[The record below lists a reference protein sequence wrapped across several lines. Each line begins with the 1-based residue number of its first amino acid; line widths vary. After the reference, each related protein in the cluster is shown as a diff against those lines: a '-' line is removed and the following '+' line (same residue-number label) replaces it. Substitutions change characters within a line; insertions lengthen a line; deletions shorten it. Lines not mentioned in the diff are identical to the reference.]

1 MIYTN
6 IGVFRDG
13 KIKLNRNIHK
23 IRITFLR
30 FPDNIRTMIHYSDEA
45 IIEGLRLRSDY
56 IIKYIYQEYFV
67 IIKFLVN
74 SNGGYDEDAE
84 DIFQDGLIIIYK
96 KLKDNE
102 LVLSCSFKTFLYSIC
117 RNLWLQK
124 LNKKTAFNHKF
135 SDIEQ
140 YMELPPDILSEAQ
153 NEENEKYGLFQN
165 HFLAL
170 GEDCQK
176 VLKLFMHDTSL
187 KQVAQIMGYK
197 TEKYAK
203 LRKFLC
209 KEDLKKRIL
218 NDPKCQKFFNYD

>member
-1 MIYTN
+1 
-6 IGVFRDG
+6 
-13 KIKLNRNIHK
+13 
-23 IRITFLR
+23 
-30 FPDNIRTMIHYSDEA
+30 MIHYSDEA

-56 IIKYIYQEYFV
+56 IIKYIYQEYFL

-96 KLKDNE
+96 KLVNNE
-102 LVLSCSFKTFLYSIC
+102 LILSCSFKTFLYSIC

-124 LNKKTAFNHKF
+124 LSKKTALNLSF
-135 SDIEQ
+135 SEIEQ
-140 YMELPPDILSEAQ
+140 YIELPVDILGEVQ
-153 NEENEKYGLFQN
+153 NEENEKYRLFQV
-165 HFLAL
+165 HFLSL

-176 VLKLFMHDTSL
+176 VMKLFMHNNSF
-187 KQVAQIMGYK
+187 KSVAQIMGYK

-209 KEDLKKRIL
+209 KEELKKRIL
-218 NDPKCQKFFNYD
+218 NDPKCQNFFNYD